1 MSDYIFVL
9 FLGFSAI
16 WIILGV
22 VTIYVVVRME
32 KRSFELSQEVILV
45 PLAILLPFI
54 IALVIGTRS
63 F

>member
-45 PLAILLPFI
+45 SLAILLPFI
-54 IALVIGTRS
+54 IALVIGARS